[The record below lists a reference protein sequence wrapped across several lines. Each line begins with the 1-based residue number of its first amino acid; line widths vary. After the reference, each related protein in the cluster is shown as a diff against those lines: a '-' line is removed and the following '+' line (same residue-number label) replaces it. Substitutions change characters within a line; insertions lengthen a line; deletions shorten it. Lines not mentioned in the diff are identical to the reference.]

1 MLIITKMVKG
11 MTSWEY
17 KCITTEKGFWS
28 GKDKNDLEKILND
41 LGRDNW
47 ELQAVIPVSTMSA
60 GTTNEL
66 QFFFKRKRF

>member
-1 MLIITKMVKG
+1 

-28 GKDKNDLEKILND
+28 GKDKTDLEKILND

-47 ELQAVIPVSTMSA
+47 ELQTVIPVSTMSA
-60 GTTNEL
+60 GTTTEL